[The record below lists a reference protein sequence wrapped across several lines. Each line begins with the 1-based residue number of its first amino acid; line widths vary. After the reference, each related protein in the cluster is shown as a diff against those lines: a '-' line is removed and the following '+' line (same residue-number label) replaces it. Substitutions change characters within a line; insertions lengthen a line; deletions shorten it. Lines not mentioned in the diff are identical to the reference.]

1 MVLKLRYKYVI
12 DVLKVYVGQESLIV
26 MYILLMFRYEFS
38 FVNKNTERN
47 EWNIIEYR
55 QRQIFSINWLNIF
68 S

>member
-12 DVLKVYVGQESLIV
+12 DVLKVYVGHESLIV

>member
-26 MYILLMFRYEFS
+26 MYILLMFRYEFL

>member
-12 DVLKVYVGQESLIV
+12 DVLKVYVGHESLIV

-47 EWNIIEYR
+47 E
-55 QRQIFSINWLNIF
+55 
-68 S
+68 